1 MNPSAIFS
9 EYSFVAALFGL
20 FLSVASADSV
30 TYQWTETPFE
40 IDLQV
45 GVERNIHIPGATALR
60 IGIPKSINSQLIP
73 QIIGNHVWLKA
84 LDEFDSSRVVLI
96 AEPLGRLI
104 LQIRARTSD
113 ISNQPIVIRDLDSH
127 EISDALEYSPNHG
140 FVTLTRWVVQ
150 QFYAPTRLI
159 SDIPGVVRISV
170 DKSPVDLFRCGK
182 RIPTVCAGAV
192 SSVPLASWQS
202 SHHFVTALHV
212 TNNLSESIIL
222 DPRELR
228 GPWRTAAFLHTRLH
242 PKGQFGDSTML
253 VLISDFPFESP
264 PL

>member
-1 MNPSAIFS
+1 MNPSACIFKLA
-9 EYSFVAALFGL
+9 YSATFYGL
-20 FLSVASADSV
+20 FLSVAFADSV
-30 TYQWTETPFE
+30 TYQWTETPLE

-45 GVERNIHIPGATALR
+45 GVEKNIHIPGAVALQ
-60 IGIPKSINSQLIP
+60 IGIPNSINSQLVP

-84 LDEFDSSRVVLI
+84 LEEFDSTRVILI

-113 ISNQPIVIRDLDSH
+113 TSNQPVVIRKLTAGELVDS
-127 EISDALEYSPNHG
+127 LEPASNHG
-140 FVTLTRWVVQ
+140 FVKLTRWVVQ
-150 QFYAPTRLI
+150 QFYAPTRLV

-170 DKSPVDLFRCGK
+170 DKTPVELFRCGD

-253 VLISDFPFESP
+253 VLISDFPFEDP
-264 PL
+264 PR

>member
-1 MNPSAIFS
+1 MKPTECISKLAEIAI
-9 EYSFVAALFGL
+9 LFGL
-20 FLSVASADSV
+20 FLSVTFADSI
-30 TYQWTETPFE
+30 TYQWTETPLD

-45 GVERNIHIPGATALR
+45 GVERNIHIPEAVALR
-60 IGIPKSINSQLIP
+60 IGIPNSINSQLIP

-84 LDEFDSSRVVLI
+84 LAEFDSTRVILI

-113 ISNQPIVIRDLDSH
+113 TSNQPVVIRNLNSGESLDS
-127 EISDALEYSPNHG
+127 LKPLPNHG
-140 FVTLTRWVVQ
+140 FVKLTRWVVQ
-150 QFYAPTRLI
+150 QFYAPKRLV
-159 SDIPGVVRISV
+159 SDIPGVVRVSV
-170 DKSPVDLFRCGK
+170 DKTPVDLFRCGE

-202 SHHFVTALHV
+202 SHHYVTALHV
-212 TNNLSESIIL
+212 TNNLSEPIIL

-242 PKGQFGDSTML
+242 PKGQFGDGTML

-264 PL
+264 SY